1 MKGDP
6 RATVDALLKDRKRL
20 CEQLATAPA
29 CISNGYTRGWLP
41 GDEFEGWMITSE
53 TSSFPGFVSEHVRAA
68 NEVWKRTWGCSF
80 QLTRPHIHIDSHSLV
95 YAPIS
100 SVAIRHSRSAF
111 SMSSA

>member
-1 MKGDP
+1 MLSGRHTTPGSNPVDAAMAWHEGDP

-68 NEVWKRTWGCSF
+68 KRSLEAHLGLQFPTHS
-80 QLTRPHIHIDSHSLV
+80 PAYSH
-95 YAPIS
+95 
-100 SVAIRHSRSAF
+100 
-111 SMSSA
+111 